1 MILEVSFLSSKTHPE
16 PARTRPEPTR
26 TRQNPPITRTANRHA
41 AIQRP
46 PRRALKH
53 KMFSYSYNGNPET
66 HGSMSYVFFIDQIPK
81 SLTFERAQ
89 NPNDGDKQT
98 KRREICPATP
108 SKGRT
113 LFSGTHPK
121 HFSCSHS
128 HSYTCTP
135 LAEHF
140 PFGRND

>member
-16 PARTRPEPTR
+16 PSRTHPEPARTRPEPEP
-26 TRQNPPITRTANRHA
+26 QTAPRNSA
-41 AIQRP
+41 AAAS
-46 PRRALKH
+46 ALKH

-66 HGSMSYVFFIDQIPK
+66 PGSMSYVFVIDQIPK
-81 SLTFERAQ
+81 SLTPEEDRTRTTT
-89 NPNDGDKQT
+89 T
-98 KRREICPATP
+98 KNKNTREICPATP